1 LKEGAAIN
9 LSLTSLGN
17 VIAALAENSGGK
29 NIRVPYRD
37 STLTKLL
44 MNDLG
49 GNSKTIMVIISL
61 NKNSEVKQPM
71 ILNLRSLQFHR
82 LILTLTNQC
91 QRLDMLIEPNKLNA
105 RLLLMKIQQK
115 N

>member
-44 MNDLG
+44 MNALG
-49 GNSKTIMVIISL
+49 GNSKTIMVIRFL
-61 NKNSEVKQPM
+61 NKNSEVQQPM
-71 ILNLRSLQFHR
+71 IFNLRLLRFHQ
-82 LILTLTNQC
+82 LILTLTNRS
-91 QRLDMLIEPNKLNA
+91 QRLDMLIERNKLNA
-105 RLLLMKIQQK
+105 KLLLMKIQPK